1 MRLKHLITLIICVTF
16 FSSRAETSFKSIRCQ
31 LQQKP
36 IRANLAP
43 VGWLIGLV
51 PQVVLEK
58 ALNAI
63 MLNYESIIKAG
74 IKNVLYLT
82 IDDEHL
88 AQIGPIP
95 ISYYTFID
103 YGTEAGWTCFWDGPN
118 AMPRV
123 IARKLCVDVA
133 YDELGAAATA
143 VGIDYPAKIKSSSIL
158 LKSSKFLMSLICK
171 ELIGIA
177 VDKAAAV
184 VLQNEEFI
192 DDVESHADE
201 FRSSC
206 VA

>member
-1 MRLKHLITLIICVTF
+1 MCITF
-16 FSSRAETSFKSIRCQ
+16 FSVSAEPSFKSVRCQ

-43 VGWLIGLV
+43 VGWLIGLM
-51 PQVVLEK
+51 PHVVLEK
-58 ALNAI
+58 ALNSL
-63 MLNYESIIKAG
+63 MLSYESIIKAG
-74 IKNVLYLT
+74 IKNALYLV
-82 IDDEHL
+82 INDEHL
-88 AQIGPIP
+88 AQVGPIS

-143 VGIDYPAKIKSSSIL
+143 VGVDYPATIKSSKILRASCKFVMSIV
-158 LKSSKFLMSLICK
+158 CK

-184 VLQNEEFI
+184 VLQNEDSADEV
-192 DDVESHADE
+192 DSHSDE